1 MLRNYLITT
10 FRNLFRNKVNSF
22 INLAGLAISIACCIS
37 IYVFVKHEKSF
48 DSFHSKA
55 DRVYRIVVDD
65 RNPNGVSHYGFLNF
79 AAAKALRNDFPHLET
94 VTQVYINNRAIVSLN
109 ETGGIRKVFEEKE
122 TTYADEFFLK
132 TFDYKV
138 LAGESNN
145 LLSNPDEVVLTKQL
159 ADKFFGFGYESKYN
173 ELIGKTITINKNSYK
188 ISAILQDV
196 PRNTNVAFKMLLP
209 FKDFERKN
217 TWISG
222 NWKDTYSESYT
233 FVTLP
238 KGYNAK
244 QFDAALVSFKDKYLD
259 KETAKRHTYRPQ
271 PLLEVHSDETYGG
284 TFYATPKILI
294 IAFVCM
300 GIIVLLTACINF
312 INLATAQS
320 LKRAKEVGI
329 RKTLGG
335 RKWQLLIQFM
345 GETFLLILAASLI
358 AIFLAQQFLNAF
370 NNYLSF
376 VVSLGLH
383 IDSTIIYFLVGLI
396 ILITILAGYYPAR
409 VMAGYPAIRALKYSI
424 AAKNTGFANAFSLRK
439 VLVITQ
445 FAVSQLLIIG
455 TIVVA
460 SQMDYFYSRD
470 LGFRQHGILT
480 VELPENDPKKLAL
493 FRDALMTQP
502 QVEDVTFN
510 SGPPTSASNGWG
522 DFRRK
527 NLPTAEKIGV
537 ERKFVDPHYIPT
549 YGIKLVAGRN
559 LNNFDKIALSDTTN
573 RYNIVVNKKATAVL
587 GFANAA
593 EALGQTVVINEKEE
607 GTIVGVTENF
617 YNVSLQKE
625 IEPCLLFYAT
635 NWVGMAGIKL
645 NSEQA
650 TNTLPVI
657 QQKWEEI
664 YPDYVYKAM
673 PLTDYFKYSAFY
685 ILEDIMYQAFKIFVV
700 LSIFIGCLGLY
711 GLVSFL
717 SVQRQKEIGI
727 RKVLGASVQGIVY
740 LFSKEFMLLVL
751 IAFLVAAPLGYVAM
765 KSWLE
770 TFANPIDLSPL
781 FFVIAFMVSLLVAAL
796 TVSFEAIKAAV
807 ANPVKSLRSE

>member
-1 MLRNYLITT
+1 
-10 FRNLFRNKVNSF
+10 
-22 INLAGLAISIACCIS
+22 
-37 IYVFVKHEKSF
+37 
-48 DSFHSKA
+48 
-55 DRVYRIVVDD
+55 
-65 RNPNGVSHYGFLNF
+65 
-79 AAAKALRNDFPHLET
+79 
-94 VTQVYINNRAIVSLN
+94 
-109 ETGGIRKVFEEKE
+109 
-122 TTYADEFFLK
+122 
-132 TFDYKV
+132 
-138 LAGESNN
+138 
-145 LLSNPDEVVLTKQL
+145 
-159 ADKFFGFGYESKYN
+159 
-173 ELIGKTITINKNSYK
+173 
-188 ISAILQDV
+188 
-196 PRNTNVAFKMLLP
+196 
-209 FKDFERKN
+209 
-217 TWISG
+217 
-222 NWKDTYSESYT
+222 
-233 FVTLP
+233 
-238 KGYNAK
+238 
-244 QFDAALVSFKDKYLD
+244 
-259 KETAKRHTYRPQ
+259 
-271 PLLEVHSDETYGG
+271 
-284 TFYATPKILI
+284 
-294 IAFVCM
+294 
-300 GIIVLLTACINF
+300 
-312 INLATAQS
+312 
-320 LKRAKEVGI
+320 
-329 RKTLGG
+329 
-335 RKWQLLIQFM
+335 
-345 GETFLLILAASLI
+345 
-358 AIFLAQQFLNAF
+358 
-370 NNYLSF
+370 
-376 VVSLGLH
+376 
-383 IDSTIIYFLVGLI
+383 
-396 ILITILAGYYPAR
+396 
-409 VMAGYPAIRALKYSI
+409 
-424 AAKNTGFANAFSLRK
+424 
-439 VLVITQ
+439 
-445 FAVSQLLIIG
+445 
-455 TIVVA
+455 
-460 SQMDYFYSRD
+460 
-470 LGFRQHGILT
+470 
-480 VELPENDPKKLAL
+480 
-493 FRDALMTQP
+493 MTQA